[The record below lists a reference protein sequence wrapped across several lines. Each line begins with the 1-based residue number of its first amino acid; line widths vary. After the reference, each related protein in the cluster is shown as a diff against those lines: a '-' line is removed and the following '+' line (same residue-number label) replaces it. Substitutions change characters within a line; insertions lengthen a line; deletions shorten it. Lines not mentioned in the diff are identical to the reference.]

1 MNYELGI
8 ATTGDN
14 SVSCRGLSA
23 RFDVDLIEDIL
34 QVIQYMVVV
43 KRDILIDHAT
53 DCIEVIVDYIKL
65 PSRCNTQTG

>member
-1 MNYELGI
+1 MTSDNY
-8 ATTGDN
+8 
-14 SVSCRGLSA
+14 VSCGFKSVK
-23 RFDVDLIEDIL
+23 FGDDLIADIL